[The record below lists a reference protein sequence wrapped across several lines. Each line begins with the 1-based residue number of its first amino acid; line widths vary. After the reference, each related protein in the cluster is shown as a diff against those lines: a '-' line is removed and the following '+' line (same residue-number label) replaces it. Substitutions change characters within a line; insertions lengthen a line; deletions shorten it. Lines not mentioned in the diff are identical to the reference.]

1 MKAARRKRRKAGFS
15 PAFLLFISIILR
27 IILSIAQKAK
37 KRKERGGLFLRKKG
51 AGVFRRFF
59 RRIADKMYPWGSI
72 FPKKEVYKKC
82 GRSNALFG

>member
-37 KRKERGGLFLRKKG
+37 KRKELFFYIPLVSALRFIGDCHLYK
-51 AGVFRRFF
+51 
-59 RRIADKMYPWGSI
+59 
-72 FPKKEVYKKC
+72 PKLYCRVNIISP
-82 GRSNALFG
+82 GTFL